1 MDILF
6 YGFVVFLF
14 AAVILGI
21 EGLYLWWVSTHG
33 AAAQRVARRLQLM
46 SGTPGRSSERISIL
60 KQRRSAS
67 TTWPTACCTASPS
80 RTASTGCW
88 YSPG

>member
-21 EGLYLWWVSTHG
+21 EGAYLWWVSTHG
-33 AAAQRVARRLQLM
+33 SAAQRVARRLQLM
-46 SGTPGRSSERISIL
+46 SGTAGRSTERISIL
-60 KQRRSAS
+60 KQRRFSAHD
-67 TTWPTACCTASPS
+67 
-80 RTASTGCW
+80 GCDRLLQMIR
-88 YSPG
+88 PLHPLDALLRQL

>member
-21 EGLYLWWVSTHG
+21 EGFYLVLHG
-33 AAAQRVARRLQLM
+33 LAGSNQ
-46 SGTPGRSSERISIL
+46 
-60 KQRRSAS
+60 
-67 TTWPTACCTASPS
+67 
-80 RTASTGCW
+80 
-88 YSPG
+88 

>member
-6 YGFVVFLF
+6 YGFIVFLF

-21 EGLYLWWVSTHG
+21 EGVYLWWISAHG

-46 SGTPGRSSERISIL
+46 SGAPGRAWSLLATTS
-60 KQRRSAS
+60 RRS
-67 TTWPTACCTASPS
+67 
-80 RTASTGCW
+80 R
-88 YSPG
+88 